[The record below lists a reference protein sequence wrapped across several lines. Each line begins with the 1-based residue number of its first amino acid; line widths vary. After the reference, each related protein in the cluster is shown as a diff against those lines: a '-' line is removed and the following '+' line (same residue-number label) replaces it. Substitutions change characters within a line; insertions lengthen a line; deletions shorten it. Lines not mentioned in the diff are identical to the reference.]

1 MLWRMDGASTI
12 TTFVA
17 NGDYHGLMP
26 VSGRFSM
33 KHAHN
38 QGPQMVMIGTAL
50 SMASMVLAMGV
61 AVAGGT
67 MAVMVT
73 FFIAVMMAMAASCWL
88 CFSDLAALRRF
99 DFVRRRSWLVVPSV
113 PLFLVPFRCAI
124 VRFVVHCRPLQEE
137 SAVGEI
143 L

>member
-1 MLWRMDGASTI
+1 VLEYALEDGWCIHNHCLCGSG
-12 TTFVA
+12 

-61 AVAGGT
+61 AVAGG
-67 MAVMVT
+67 MATGVIALGTAVSLAMVAAVSFV
-73 FFIAVMMAMAASCWL
+73 FFFFDEASCVDD
-88 CFSDLAALRRF
+88 CH
-99 DFVRRRSWLVVPSV
+99 
-113 PLFLVPFRCAI
+113 LF
-124 VRFVVHCRPLQEE
+124 
-137 SAVGEI
+137 
-143 L
+143 